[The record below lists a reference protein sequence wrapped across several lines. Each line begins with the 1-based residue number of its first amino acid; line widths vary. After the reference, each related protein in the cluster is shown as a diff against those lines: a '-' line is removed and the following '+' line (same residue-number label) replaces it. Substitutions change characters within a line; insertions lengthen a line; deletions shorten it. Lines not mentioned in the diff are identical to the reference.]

1 MKLLRM
7 LCFAMALVV
16 TPLAGWAHGDDDH
29 GDAPTPLPAPTSAPR
44 AEAQTTDFELVVAP
58 QGPSLLLFLDRFASN
73 EPVSDAEVTVQ
84 SKDLQ
89 ATAVKV
95 APGTYRVTGEPWTR
109 PGTHALTISVQT
121 PEASDLL
128 SVTLNMPAPA
138 VETVDKTW
146 TGGRTGWLLAGATL
160 LLALAAVFVVAVV
173 WQRRRKSALS

>member
-1 MKLLRM
+1 
-7 LCFAMALVV
+7 MALVV

-128 SVTLNMPAPA
+128 SVTLDIPAPA
-138 VETVDKTW
+138 AEKADKTW
-146 TGGRTGWLLAGATL
+146 ANGRPGWLLAGAVL

>member
-1 MKLLRM
+1 
-7 LCFAMALVV
+7 MALVV

-109 PGTHALTISVQT
+109 PGPHALTISVQT

-128 SVTLNMPAPA
+128 SVTLDMPAPA
-138 VETVDKTW
+138 AEKTDKTW

-160 LLALAAVFVVAVV
+160 LLALASVFVGAVV